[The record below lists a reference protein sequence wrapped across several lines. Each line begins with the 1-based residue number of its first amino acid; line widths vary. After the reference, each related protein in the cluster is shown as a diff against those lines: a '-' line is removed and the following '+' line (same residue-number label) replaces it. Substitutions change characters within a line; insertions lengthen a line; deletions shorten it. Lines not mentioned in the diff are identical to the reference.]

1 MQQRTR
7 RPHGIASR
15 KISVSVSEDDLEIIS
30 ARAKRLH
37 RGNVSA
43 VVHEM
48 VATLRREEAAEEVL
62 QMVGGERITENEMQA
77 IREELAA
84 PKITKARRRRR
95 AT

>member
-1 MQQRTR
+1 MR
-7 RPHGIASR
+7 REHGIGSR
-15 KISVSVSEDDLEIIS
+15 KISISVSTDDLAIIS

-48 VATLRREEAAEEVL
+48 VATLKREEAAEEVL
-62 QMVGGERITENEMQA
+62 RMLEGERITDSEMQA
-77 IREELAA
+77 IRRELATPKVIQA
-84 PKITKARRRRR
+84 PRRRR